1 MKPIIKLN
9 KIEKIFNKSKIL
21 REINIEVSKGESLV
35 IIGTSGSGKSVLMK
49 CLLGIIE
56 ISKGDIIIDDY
67 NSYNSSKKNR
77 EDILRRFGVTF
88 QGGAL
93 FDSISIWENVSFRL
107 ARDPFIT
114 NKEVKE
120 RVEVTLK
127 SLNLDNSIMYL
138 FPSQLSGGMQK
149 RVAIARAIIDQP
161 DFLIFDEPTA
171 GLDPITGSSINELI
185 LDNVKRLG
193 STSIT
198 ITHDMASVRKIAD
211 KVAMI
216 HNGIIEW
223 QGDIKNLE
231 NSNNEIVHKFIN
243 GYH

>member
-67 NSYNSSKKNR
+67 NSYNSSKKKR